1 MAFSWFVYAS
11 IAPKAALAL
20 EDRLRA
26 AIDELVERDPT
37 LLHRGQSWGDV
48 TVGEAVPSADDVA
61 ELSEAYDREVP
72 EEVLDRLDACR
83 SALEIERNGVSDLD
97 PLQVSILRW
106 IVHEIPECLIDWGDF
121 QIVRSEEVIADLT
134 SFASAGALGGIGGDE
149 PAAAPVATAE
159 GGDVGEAEPDDS
171 LDRATATSQA
181 IEAIADDPFLK
192 RRFQRQL
199 DKYPLFVKN
208 YVKLLDAQGPIADAG
223 AAKELKVAIGD
234 LAPQLEKLYE
244 MAVELAEEAA
254 EE

>member
-1 MAFSWFVYAS
+1 MSFSWFVYTS
-11 IAPKAALAL
+11 LTPKAALAV

-37 LLHRGQSWGDV
+37 LLHRGQAWGDV

-72 EEVLDRLDACR
+72 EEVLDRLDACK

-106 IVHEIPECLIDWGDF
+106 IIHEVPICLVDWGDF
-121 QIVRSEEVIADLT
+121 QIVRSEEVLADLAT
-134 SFASAGALGGIGGDE
+134 FVSAGALGGIGGDG
-149 PAAAPVATAE
+149 PVAVTIAPE
-159 GGDVGEAEPDDS
+159 PVEEAPPDDS
-171 LDRATATSQA
+171 IDRATATSQA
-181 IEAIADDPFLK
+181 IEAITEDPFLK
-192 RRFQRQL
+192 RRFARAL
-199 DKYPLFVKN
+199 EKYPQFVKS
-208 YVKLLDAQGPIADAG
+208 YVKLLAAQGPIGDAG
-223 AAKELKVAIGD
+223 AARELKVAIGD

-244 MAVELAEEAA
+244 MAVELADEAA